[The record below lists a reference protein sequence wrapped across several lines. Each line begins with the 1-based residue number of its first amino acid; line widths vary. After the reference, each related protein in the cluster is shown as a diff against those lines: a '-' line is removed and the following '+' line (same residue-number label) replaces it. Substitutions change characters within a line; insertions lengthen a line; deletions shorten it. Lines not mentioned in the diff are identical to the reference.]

1 MQKTNFQDGTKIKD
15 AVVTINEQEYA
26 VTPAQYSG
34 TTPLS
39 GFNLN
44 KMQDNIEQAINEI
57 KLVIYPVRFY
67 LYVN

>member
-1 MQKTNFQDGTKIKD
+1 MQKINFQDGTKIKD

-39 GFNLN
+39 RFNLN
-44 KMQDNIEQAINEI
+44 KMQDNIEKAINEI
-57 KLVIYPVRFY
+57 KLAIYPVRLY
-67 LYVN
+67 LHVS